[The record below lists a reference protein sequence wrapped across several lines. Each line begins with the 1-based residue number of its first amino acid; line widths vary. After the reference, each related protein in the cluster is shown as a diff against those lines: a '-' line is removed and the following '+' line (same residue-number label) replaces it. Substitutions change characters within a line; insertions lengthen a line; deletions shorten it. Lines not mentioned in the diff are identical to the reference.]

1 MAKYSV
7 ISDVSRT
14 IVELLQAELVPELVQ
29 QREQIGVCD
38 PTTGEIL
45 WWESICMTFRNR
57 GRPGARGR

>member
-29 QREQIGVCD
+29 QREQIGVGD
-38 PTTGEIL
+38 PHVLSLIH
-45 WWESICMTFRNR
+45 I
-57 GRPGARGR
+57 

>member
-29 QREQIGVCD
+29 QREQIGVCTAD
-38 PTTGEIL
+38 QFDRIIFNVFKDLDREIYTSL
-45 WWESICMTFRNR
+45 L
-57 GRPGARGR
+57 G

>member
-29 QREQIGVCD
+29 QREQIGAVSYTHLD
-38 PTTGEIL
+38 VYKRQEIFC
-45 WWESICMTFRNR
+45 WDSA
-57 GRPGARGR
+57 G

>member
-38 PTTGEIL
+38 PHD
-45 WWESICMTFRNR
+45 R
-57 GRPGARGR
+57 GNFVV